1 MNTKV
6 NTNFQ
11 QIADMEALI
20 QKKTALLAAR
30 QNASLALSSSNSPSA
45 PSDTEDTAQA
55 VQVDVHVTP
64 TKSGSI
70 TGLKHL
76 GVKKK

>member
-45 PSDTEDTAQA
+45 PSDAEDTTQA
-55 VQVDVHVTP
+55 VQADVHITP

-70 TGLKHL
+70 TQLKQL